1 MKDRPCFLATL
12 LAELASQQALSAGR
26 DWDYIQSRY
35 EHEGISFLTITL
47 PTFCDGLLKSIE
59 DGFVTPSNFPAFSR
73 RRGSCLPKF
82 LSGFMDKVFAPCGTL
97 MSDADPD
104 CIYSIRQICRF
115 FKKADMECSKER
127 FDAAIQKYVATDLEL
142 KNANSRIIE
151 GQYDEDSY
159 LCRVSSLLVRSLFSD
174 FNRNDVRGKH
184 GKGATADG
192 LSRHERVLIREWPIR
207 AEPYFPSCYHTIP
220 NIGWINNLRGV
231 RLLSEEEERPVKIV
245 AVPKTLKSP
254 RIIAMEPHYM
264 MYMQQA
270 CMSEMVSRIEKHR
283 LTCNSIRFSD
293 QSVNRESARIES
305 MNKNRATIDLSEAS
319 DRVSIELVRRIFDG
333 VQLREF
339 LLACRSSKAQLPDG
353 TTLVLEKFASQGSAN
368 CFPVEAFVFYC
379 LIQAAMHERR
389 AERPTHQSITRLSRL
404 IDVYGDDLIVPVHD
418 LSCVVDKLEG
428 YGLKVNAS
436 KSFSKSNFRESCGG
450 DFYNGYAVKPV
461 YLRVDPT
468 RINDPSVRAST
479 VLSLIETSNQL
490 YLLGLWKTCREMRDH
505 IQTLLTKEYRNG
517 KDYRRKYAKVRRR
530 LTRGLQGSFDPIAVP
545 KMDCR
550 RAIDIPTPDVPIS
563 FPSSGRFGYV
573 SCQGASYTHWDKSR
587 QVFKARSLVPTL
599 IKGIDRRAPWISFG
613 AVETH
618 ALRTGRTSRV
628 LQCEAIHKGGT
639 PVVQPDCG
647 AGAETSPELRS
658 RDFMAV
664 VTKSISNI
672 GNVVGVDWYTDVR
685 SRDLSLKLGWVY

>member
-12 LAELASQQALSAGR
+12 LAELASQLALSAGR

-47 PTFCDGLLKSIE
+47 PTFDDGLLKSIE
-59 DGFVTPSNFPAFSR
+59 CGFVTPSFFPAFSR
-73 RRGSCLPKF
+73 KRGSCLPKF

-97 MSDADPD
+97 MCDADPD
-104 CIYSIRQICRF
+104 AIFAIRQISRF

-127 FDAAIQKYVATDLEL
+127 TKAAIEKYVTTDLEL

-151 GQYDEDSY
+151 GQYDKDTY

-174 FNRNDVRGKH
+174 INRNDFRGKH
-184 GKGATADG
+184 GNGATADR
-192 LSRHERVLIREWPIR
+192 LSRSERVLIREWPIR
-207 AEPYFPSCYHTIP
+207 AEPYFSASHHAIP
-220 NIGWINNLRGV
+220 NFGWLHNLRKV
-231 RLLSEEEERPVKIV
+231 RLLREEEERPVKIV

-270 CMSEMVSRIEKHR
+270 CLSIMVSRIESHK
-283 LTCNSIRFSD
+283 LTRNSIRFSD

-305 MNKNRATIDLSEAS
+305 MKKNRATIDLSEAS
-319 DRVSIELVRRIFDG
+319 DRVSLELVKKIFDG
-333 VQLREF
+333 VQLKDF
-339 LLACRSSKAQLPDG
+339 LLACRSTSAQLPDG
-353 TTLVLEKFASQGSAN
+353 TSLILEKFASQGSAN

-389 AERPTHQSITRLSRL
+389 AERPTHQSISRLSRL

-418 LSCVVDKLEG
+418 LSCVIDKLEG

-436 KSFSKSNFRESCGG
+436 KSFSLSNFRESCGG

-461 YLRVDPT
+461 YLSVDPT
-468 RINDPSVRAST
+468 RINNPSVRASNII
-479 VLSLIETSNQL
+479 SLVDTSNQF
-490 YLLGLWKTCREMRDH
+490 YLLGLWKTCSEIRDH
-505 IQTLLTKEYRNG
+505 VQNLLTQEFRNG
-517 KDYRRKYAKVRRR
+517 KDFRRQYARALRFRLKRLEKTNVFSPPNRRR
-530 LTRGLQGSFDPIAVP
+530 SRMAIA
-545 KMDCR
+545 
-550 RAIDIPTPDVPIS
+550 IPTPEIPIS
-563 FPSSGRFGYV
+563 LPSSGRFGYV

-587 QVFKARSLVPTL
+587 QVLKARSLVPYL
-599 IKGIDRRAPWISFG
+599 IKVSDRRAPWISS
-613 AVETH
+613 VEDETRGIP
-618 ALRTGRTSRV
+618 AKKCSNLRCESFHSEGIIAFSAMCTTGNRLST
-628 LQCEAIHKGGT
+628 EF
-639 PVVQPDCG
+639 
-647 AGAETSPELRS
+647 RS
-658 RDFMAV
+658 RCLMSA
-664 VTKSISNI
+664 VTKSLSNI